1 MSSPANTSFK
11 FERLDKNDAALLIVD
26 HQAGLCHLVR
36 DFQPEHFRNNI
47 LAHAAMGK
55 VFNLPTVIT
64 SSTETGPNGPIPKE
78 ILEMHPDA
86 PFIKRNGEVNAWD
99 NEEFRKAVAATG
111 KRQVIV
117 AGITTDVC
125 VTFVSLSLRE
135 AGYTVFVNSDASGT
149 FDVKTA
155 SEANDRMR
163 AAGVHVLS
171 QFAVATDLMRDWR
184 HTPGA
189 PEMLPFF
196 DKYLSSYAFVARG
209 HRAAVLGGDI
219 LPGENA

>member
-1 MSSPANTSFK
+1 MSSATNSSFK
-11 FERLDKNDAALLIVD
+11 FERIDKNDAALLIVD
-26 HQAGLCHLVR
+26 HQAGLCHLAR
-36 DFQPEHFRNNI
+36 DFQADHFRNNI

-64 SSTETGPNGPIPKE
+64 SSAETGPNGPVPKE

-86 PFIKRNGEVNAWD
+86 PYVKRNGEVNAWD
-99 NEEFRKAVAATG
+99 NEEFRKAVDATG
-111 KRQVIV
+111 KKQVIV

-125 VTFVSLSLRE
+125 VTFVALSLLE

-155 SEANDRMR
+155 TEANDRMR
-163 AAGVHVLS
+163 HAGVHVLS

-184 HTPGA
+184 NTPGA

-196 DKYLSSYAFVARG
+196 DKYLSAYAFVARG
-209 HRAAVLGGDI
+209 HRAAVLEGGL
-219 LPGENA
+219 LPGQNA